1 MLQSIEPFRSYV
13 DTFQYSLNV
22 QFQNNYGLLNLEIEV
37 TSAKDA
43 GRYLVR
49 AVNSEGEA
57 ETNAKV
63 EVKGQFAT

>member
-13 DTFQYSLNV
+13 DTFQYLLNV

-37 TSAKDA
+37 TSAMDA

-57 ETNAKV
+57 ETSAKV